1 MAAHRLSPARRLL
14 AWAYTGPLGH
24 LYGGLAD
31 CAVLLARYGRERLA
45 RRRGFGPLGRHPR
58 RDERPTRD
66 RG

>member
-1 MAAHRLSPARRLL
+1 MQALRLDLPTRVR

-31 CAVLLARYGRERLA
+31 WCGLVGRLALARVRGRA
-45 RRRGFGPLGRHPR
+45 
-58 RDERPTRD
+58 D